1 MIEVESVQVEA
12 KSKVVRV
19 DEEAATQKANEAQAL
34 KNECESDLAEAIP
47 ALEAALSALDTLKV
61 SESVFYR
68 PPVHLFLN
76 RNSENHED
84 SYFCAGKEF
93 VCSFSHLTL
102 QL

>member
-1 MIEVESVQVEA
+1 MEAEA

-61 SESVFYR
+61 SELEASR
-68 PPVHLFLN
+68 DPPKETLSLLN
-76 RNSENHED
+76 QNSENHE
-84 SYFCAGKEF
+84 
-93 VCSFSHLTL
+93 CS
-102 QL
+102 